1 MKGKPGFNQR
11 VGEIRPSQLMFTYG
25 VGAVIDLP
33 KLSVLV
39 AGLEDWSDAPQHAQ
53 PISEERLLGA
63 VRQALPSVS
72 RLLGAPAAGDSGPK
86 FEPFGGDAGV
96 GVGVIPFP
104 RWLLCPLCRS
114 LAPLESGL
122 FELRHNPYHPDRSA
136 YRHVNCGKT
145 KSPPEV
151 VPARFVVACED
162 GHLDD
167 FPWIA
172 FVHRGPGCAEPK
184 LSLRETGPGGE
195 VSAMVVRCSTCEQ
208 ERSLAQAFGQEQREK
223 LPLCRG
229 RRPHLRDYDPEGCRR
244 HVRPLILGAS
254 NLWFPSVISLLA
266 IPGAGDARDQWV
278 ADHWAILNAVKELSG
293 IALLRLVGKLGP
305 LAELEDEAI
314 WAAIERHRAR
324 LAEGVDVDAAT
335 ADLKTP
341 EWRMLIAPE
350 QAPSGNDFRLRA
362 ASVPT
367 GYGGQLRQVVLAE
380 RLREVRALVG
390 FTRLDALDELAD
402 EAGQVGVRAVRTA
415 PLSRHAPRWV
425 PANEVRGEGIFIQ
438 LSEAA
443 VLEWEQRPAVRAREA
458 QFQEAHAAWRAARG
472 IVPSEAGFP
481 GIRYV
486 LVHTLA
492 HLLMRQLALESG
504 YAAPSI
510 RERIYARP
518 AGDDEG
524 PMAGLLIYTAA
535 PDSEG
540 TLGGLVAL
548 GKPEA
553 LERHLDGCLE
563 AARLCASDPLCAER
577 PPDQSGQTLHAAS
590 CHACGFAPETSCER
604 GNKYLDRS
612 LVVPT
617 IERDDLA
624 FFT

>member
-1 MKGKPGFNQR
+1 MKSKTGFNPR
-11 VGEIRPSQLMFTYG
+11 VGDIRPSQLMFTYG

-63 VRQALPSVS
+63 VRHALPSVS

-86 FEPFGGDAGV
+86 SDPFGVDAGV

-104 RWLLCPLCRS
+104 RWLLCPLCRT

-122 FELRHNPYHPDRSA
+122 FELKHNPYHPDRSA
-136 YRHVNCGKT
+136 YRHRNCGVARKT
-145 KSPPEV
+145 PPEV

-172 FVHRGPGCAEPK
+172 FVHRGPGCSDPK
-184 LSLRETGPGGE
+184 LTLRETGPGGE
-195 VSAMVVRCSTCEQ
+195 VSAMVLSCGSCGQ
-208 ERSLAQAFGQEQREK
+208 ERSMAQAFGHEQRAK

-229 RRPHLRDYDPEGCRR
+229 RRPQLRDYDPAGCLR

-278 ADHWAILNAVKELSG
+278 ADQWAILNEVKEPSG

-305 LAELEDEAI
+305 LAALEDDAI

-324 LAEGVDVDAAT
+324 PAAAGDGAEA

-350 QAPSGNDFRLRA
+350 QAPAGNDFRLRA

-367 GYGGQLRQVVLAE
+367 GYDRQLQRVVLAE

-402 EAGQVGVRAVRTA
+402 EAGQAGARAARMA

-438 LSEAA
+438 LHEAA
-443 VLEWEQRPAVRAREA
+443 VSAWERRPAVRAREL
-458 QFQEAHAAWRAARG
+458 QFQEAHRSWRAARG
-472 IVPSEAGFP
+472 IMPAEAGFP

-540 TLGGLVAL
+540 TLGGLVEL
-548 GKPEA
+548 GKPES
-553 LERHLDGCLE
+553 LERHLDNCLE

-624 FFT
+624 FFA